1 MVDHP
6 YFTRLSIEE
15 QEKLVRAG
23 ALMNYTAG
31 EILPRWWRVSV
42 EDFAAGLRRLGP
54 ENVLVS
60 SDCGQL
66 HNPASVEAYRLTIQ
80 LLLEEGF
87 AEHDIRRM
95 FHENPAR
102 LLYE

>member
-1 MVDHP
+1 M
-6 YFTRLSIEE
+6 
-15 QEKLVRAG
+15 
-23 ALMNYTAG
+23 
-31 EILPRWWRVSV
+31 SV

-54 ENVLVS
+54 ENALIS

-66 HNPASVEAYRLTIQ
+66 HNPTSIEAYRLTIQ

-87 AEHDIRRM
+87 SEDEIRRM